1 GDGSLSHP
9 WDLKTALSS
18 SGRVKPGDTIWLRG
32 GTYRGTFTSR
42 LTGTSA
48 NPILVRQYPGERATI
63 DGGDSGGN
71 GLLLISGPYTWYW
84 GFEAMSSDW
93 NRLAAQISCWPTD
106 TARGEAR
113 PGERTTARGGRTR

>member
-1 GDGSLSHP
+1 MPKKLRALPFSISALALLLAGSLGAAEFFVSPGGSGSNSGAAASPWDLATALSHP
-9 WDLKTALSS
+9 AV
-18 SGRVKPGDTIWLRG
+18 VKPGDTIWLRG

-71 GLLLISGPYTWYW
+71 GILVISGSYTWYW
-84 GFEAMSSDW
+84 G
-93 NRLAAQISCWPTD
+93 
-106 TARGEAR
+106 
-113 PGERTTARGGRTR
+113 